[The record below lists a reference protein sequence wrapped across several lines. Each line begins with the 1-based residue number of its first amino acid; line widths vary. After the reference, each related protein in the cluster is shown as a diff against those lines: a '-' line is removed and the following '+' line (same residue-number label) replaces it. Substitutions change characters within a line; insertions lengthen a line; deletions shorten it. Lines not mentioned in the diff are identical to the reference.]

1 MLTRAEGRR
10 HDQRQANVK
19 PGSQSNRKC
28 WKVSHE
34 SIKQSGDECTSKS
47 GLIDAWLLWIQ
58 VSAMAD
64 EVETGGRRSGE
75 DGKSTAA
82 GATLINNKAKAIY
95 PVRQFDVNL
104 RLMLYPYT

>member
-1 MLTRAEGRR
+1 M
-10 HDQRQANVK
+10 K

-34 SIKQSGDECTSKS
+34 SIEQSGDECLSKS
-47 GLIDAWLLWIQ
+47 GLYAGLIEAWLLWIH

-64 EVETGGRRSGE
+64 EVETGGRQSGE

-82 GATLINNKAKAIY
+82 GAVLINNKAKAIY

-104 RLMLYPYT
+104 KLMLYSI